1 MIPHSIKLGRYA
13 ESKIGIQGE
22 KMNKAG
28 GERQIAKNVS

>member
-1 MIPHSIKLGRYA
+1 MIPHSIKYA